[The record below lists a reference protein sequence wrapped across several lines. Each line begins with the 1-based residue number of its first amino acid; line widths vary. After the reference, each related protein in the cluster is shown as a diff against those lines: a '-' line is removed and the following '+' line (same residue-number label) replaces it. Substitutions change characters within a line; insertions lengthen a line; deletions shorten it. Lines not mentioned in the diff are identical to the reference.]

1 MIWGGGPLDISY
13 VQSGCPVDFERDDVD
28 LSIEAFPSP
37 MPGTTSHK
45 LIEFDLI
52 PICSPYKVNGKP
64 PPRNLADI
72 VDYTLLCPGRTA
84 LPNPEHNLWQ
94 FWLSSA
100 GIHEAYRLNCSY
112 FSTFD
117 LIFRAAVEGLG
128 VGMGVKCFLEE
139 ELSKSALMV
148 PFAFSAKVAMP
159 YYLIVPDAKKDWPK
173 VLAFREWIT
182 AKAQD
187 EAIPLNVPMP

>member
-1 MIWGGGPLDISY
+1 MMKSATSAIAARNDVTLLKIKGIQTFILRWLIPRIYDMGGGPLDISY

-94 FWLSSA
+94 
-100 GIHEAYRLNCSY
+100 I
-112 FSTFD
+112 
-117 LIFRAAVEGLG
+117 
-128 VGMGVKCFLEE
+128 
-139 ELSKSALMV
+139 
-148 PFAFSAKVAMP
+148 
-159 YYLIVPDAKKDWPK
+159 
-173 VLAFREWIT
+173 LA
-182 AKAQD
+182 
-187 EAIPLNVPMP
+187 